1 MTTRNNNTDTSHKSV
16 QAAKS
21 TVEDPALRE
30 RNEELQRAGKN
41 GCKPHAE
48 AQMRRRAEELRALL
62 RDLD

>member
-1 MTTRNNNTDTSHKSV
+1 MTTRNNNIETSHTAV

-21 TVEDPALRE
+21 TVEDPALRAG
-30 RNEELQRAGKN
+30 NEPSLRAGKN